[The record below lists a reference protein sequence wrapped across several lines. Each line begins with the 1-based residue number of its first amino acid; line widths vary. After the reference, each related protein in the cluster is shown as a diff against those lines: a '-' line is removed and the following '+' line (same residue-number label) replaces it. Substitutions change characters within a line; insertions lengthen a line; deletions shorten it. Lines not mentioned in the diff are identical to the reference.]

1 MAEVNS
7 MGDVLV
13 RNLEDAVIR
22 KLKRRA
28 RGHSRSLQA
37 EVKEILEQAA
47 RYVTMSE
54 AQETALEIR
63 RNLADHTFMDSVG
76 LLVEDRGR

>member
-1 MAEVNS
+1 

-13 RNLEDAVIR
+13 RNLEDEVIN

-28 RGHSRSLQA
+28 SGHRRSLQA

-47 RYVTMSE
+47 RYVTMAE
-54 AQETALEIR
+54 AQEAALEIR
-63 RNLADHTFMDSVG
+63 RRFGNHQFTDSVEMLG
-76 LLVEDRGR
+76 EDRGR

>member
-1 MAEVNS
+1 

-13 RNLEDAVIR
+13 RNLEDEVIN

-28 RGHSRSLQA
+28 SGHSRSLQA

-47 RYVTMSE
+47 RYVTMAE
-54 AQETALEIR
+54 AQEAALEIR
-63 RNLADHTFMDSVG
+63 RSFGNHQFTDSVVMLG
-76 LLVEDRGR
+76 EDRGR

>member
-1 MAEVNS
+1 

-13 RNLEDAVIR
+13 RNLEDEVIN

-28 RGHSRSLQA
+28 SGHSRSLQA

-47 RYVTMSE
+47 RYVSMSE
-54 AQETALEIR
+54 AQEAALEIR
-63 RNLADHTFMDSVG
+63 RNFGNHQFTDSVG
-76 LLVEDRGR
+76 ILAEDRGR